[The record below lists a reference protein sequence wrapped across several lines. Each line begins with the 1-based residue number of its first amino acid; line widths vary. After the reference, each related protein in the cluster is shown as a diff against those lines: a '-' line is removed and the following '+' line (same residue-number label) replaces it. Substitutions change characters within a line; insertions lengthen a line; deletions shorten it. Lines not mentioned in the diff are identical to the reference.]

1 MAELELQSCARLLAE
16 RLADR
21 GRRIVFAES
30 CTAGLVAATLATQP
44 GISQW
49 LCGSAV
55 TYRNDTKA
63 RWLSV
68 SPSDLERYSAVSPQV
83 AEQMA
88 AGVLRMT
95 PEADLALSVTG
106 HLGPDAPPSLDGLIY
121 IGCSR
126 REPERSTDAICSD
139 FREIRLAASERVARQ
154 HEAAAWVLA
163 LAADRLD

>member
-1 MAELELQSCARLLAE
+1 MAEQELQSRARQLAELLAG
-16 RLADR
+16 R

-55 TYRNDTKA
+55 TYRNDSKA

-83 AEQMA
+83 ASQMA

-95 PEADLALSVTG
+95 PEADLAFSVTG

-121 IGCSR
+121 IGCSLR
-126 REPERSTDAICSD
+126 DPERSPDARASEVS
-139 FREIRLAASERVARQ
+139 EIRLTAVERVARQ
-154 HEAAAWVLA
+154 HEAAAAVLR
-163 LAADRLD
+163 LAAERLS